1 MLKLIICL
9 FLVIG
14 AARAHECAS
23 RNHIFLIHGIGGS
36 AKTFGVMDQYLNRA
50 NPCNVAQTYEY
61 DTKSTNLSTFDFA
74 KDFNSFI
81 DFTLAKNNFASTD
94 KISLIMHSQGGLIG
108 SLWLISVRE
117 SRPDL
122 YSKLDSF
129 ITLSTP
135 YYGSKMAKLGR
146 RVLFSLAAKNSNPL
160 SPMGKVQLSDMSYG
174 SSTILFLENSFSE
187 IFEGNQ
193 IRFLAVSGEKL
204 ISNPEVGEGD
214 TTVSPYSANPNHYAY
229 NISKNVVTES
239 HHLGVVPFTSVIAT
253 HIKSTIPGI
262 AYLEKDCLE
271 KTPCDHPSIGII
283 ESQLNGTEVEL
294 KKRDFQK
301 FRVHVY
307 LKKIAKNMNVQ
318 AVDEEGHHWKA
329 KLTPHADNL
338 MGQAFFD
345 YADDS
350 QERVI
355 TLKLRQGK
363 KILRTDRIRIRGGYS
378 TFVTYDSDV
387 Q

>member
-1 MLKLIICL
+1 
-9 FLVIG
+9 
-14 AARAHECAS
+14 
-23 RNHIFLIHGIGGS
+23 
-36 AKTFGVMDQYLNRA
+36 MDQYLNRA

-61 DTKSTNLSTFDFA
+61 DTKSSSLSTFDFA
-74 KDFNSFI
+74 RDFNRFI
-81 DFTLAKNNFASTD
+81 DFTLAKNNFAGTD

-108 SLWLISVRE
+108 SLWLLSVRE

-135 YYGSKMAKLGR
+135 YYGSKMARLGK
-146 RVLFSLAAKNSNPL
+146 RVLFSLAARKSNPL
-160 SPMGKVQLSDMSYG
+160 SPMGKIQLNDMSYG
-174 SSTILFLENSFSE
+174 SSNILFLENSFSE

-229 NISKNVVTES
+229 KISASGVTEN
-239 HHLGVVPFTSVIAT
+239 HHLGVVPFTTVVAT
-253 HIKSTIPGI
+253 HIRSTIPGI
-262 AYLEKDCLE
+262 AYIEKDCLE
-271 KTPCDHPSIGII
+271 KAACDHPSMGII
-283 ESQLNGTEVEL
+283 ESQLNGTEVDL

-307 LKKIAKNMNVQ
+307 LKKIAKGMNVV
-318 AVDEEGHHWKA
+318 AEDEEGHHWKA
-329 KLTPHADNL
+329 KLTQHADNL

-345 YADDS
+345 YASDS
-350 QERVI
+350 RERVI

-363 KILRTDRIRIRGGYS
+363 NIIRTDRIRIRGGFS
-378 TFVTYDSDV
+378 TFVTYDPDV